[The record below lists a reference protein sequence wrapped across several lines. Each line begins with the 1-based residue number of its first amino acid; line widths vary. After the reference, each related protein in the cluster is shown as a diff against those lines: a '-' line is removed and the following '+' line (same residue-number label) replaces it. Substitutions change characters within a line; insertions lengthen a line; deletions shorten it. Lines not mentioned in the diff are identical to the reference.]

1 MSDDADLE
9 KLESKDQYLVCD
21 VIGADPLGCV
31 KISQS
36 VSARGWPN
44 PSTIKRHT

>member
-21 VIGADPLGCV
+21 VIGADLLGCV

-36 VSARGWPN
+36 VSQRPWLA
-44 PSTIKRHT
+44 